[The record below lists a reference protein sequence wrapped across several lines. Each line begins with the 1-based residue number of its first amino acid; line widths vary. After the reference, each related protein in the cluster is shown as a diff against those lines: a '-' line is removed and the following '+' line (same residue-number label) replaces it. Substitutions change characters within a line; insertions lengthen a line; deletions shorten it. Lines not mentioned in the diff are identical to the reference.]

1 MAWSLATLKS
11 AINEYTQ
18 NTYWG
23 ATDQQENFVRLAE
36 ERINNL
42 VQIDNYNTKTATGDL
57 VVDDSSVT
65 IADSSSAPL
74 SAVYFKIRVGAEVA
88 ATAWQFLLLKDYDF
102 LQEYAPKDSVT
113 GTPKYYSFYNDASD
127 LDNATFS
134 FGPIASAVC
143 DYEILYYFK
152 PSSLITASTTTRV
165 CSPDGSTTINFTS
178 GATTSL
184 LVGMSVT
191 GTGVAASTTISSITD
206 SDTVVLSAVVSS
218 GTGVTLTFTE
228 SAATTWLGNHA
239 ENALLYACL
248 VEAYTFLKG
257 ESELLQLY
265 ELRFRESVEA
275 LVATEG
281 GVFRNKPRIAKPP
294 AVIPQ

>member
-57 VVDDSSVT
+57 AISDSSVT

-74 SAVYFKIRVGAEVA
+74 SAVYFKIRVGADVV

-134 FGPIASAVC
+134 FGPIASAAC

-152 PSSLITASTTTRV
+152 PSSLITATGVT
-165 CSPDGSTTINFTS
+165 GITTIQ
-178 GATTSL
+178 
-184 LVGMSVT
+184 
-191 GTGVAASTTISSITD
+191 SITD

-228 SAATTWLGNHA
+228 SEATTWLGNHA

-257 ESELLQLY
+257 EAELLQLY

-281 GVFRNKPRIAKPP
+281 GVFRNKTRIAKPP

>member
-23 ATDQQENFVRLAE
+23 ATDQQENFIRLSE

-57 VVDDSSVT
+57 AIDDSSVT

-74 SAVYFKIRVGAEVA
+74 SAVYFKIRVGADVT

-127 LDNATFS
+127 SDKATFS
-134 FGPIASAVC
+134 FGPIASAAC
-143 DYEILYYFK
+143 DYEILYYFT
-152 PSSLITASTTTRV
+152 PISLV
-165 CSPDGSTTINFTS
+165 
-178 GATTSL
+178 
-184 LVGMSVT
+184 
-191 GTGVAASTTISSITD
+191 
-206 SDTVVLSAVVSS
+206 
-218 GTGVTLTFTE
+218 